1 MELMGPDP
9 RVAGNFTKSTNTG
22 ITMAQSGI
30 KIGTRGSPLAL
41 CQANEVRDRLAAT
54 GMDARTIEIVPIKT
68 SGDAIQDRALRD
80 AGGKELFT
88 KEIEQAILD
97 GRVDI
102 GVHSTKD
109 MATELPVGLEISAFL
124 PREDV
129 RDAFLSPHAENLA
142 GLKPGARIGTA
153 SLRRQ
158 AQVLA
163 LRPDLE
169 VVLFRGN
176 VQTRMRKL
184 EDGEADATLLA
195 LAGLKRLGYED
206 MVSSVIETGEM
217 LPAVGQGAIC
227 IEARTGS
234 EAARSVALINDPD
247 TADCVVAE
255 RAFLAALDGSCRT
268 PIAALATVSGDLL
281 TLACEALSP
290 DGKIRHR
297 GRGDCA
303 RGDGEALGDRLG
315 REIRAK
321 LPAGF
326 FGEQL

>member
-1 MELMGPDP
+1 
-9 RVAGNFTKSTNTG
+9 
-22 ITMAQSGI
+22 MAQSGI

-41 CQANEVRDRLAAT
+41 RQADEVRDRLAAT
-54 GMDARTIEIVPIKT
+54 GMDAGAIEIVVIKT

-102 GVHSTKD
+102 GVHSAKD
-109 MATELPVGLEISAFL
+109 MATELPAGLEISAFL

-129 RDAFLSPHAENLA
+129 RDAFLSPHADSLA

-163 LRPDLE
+163 LRPDLD

-184 EDGEADATLLA
+184 KDGEADATLLA
-195 LAGLKRLGYED
+195 LAGLKRLGCED
-206 MVSSVIETGEM
+206 MVSSVIEVGDM

-227 IEARTGS
+227 IEARIGS
-234 EAARSVALINDPD
+234 GAARRVATIDDPD
-247 TADCVVAE
+247 TADCVMAE

-268 PIAALATVSGDLL
+268 PIAALAIISGNRL
-281 TLACEALSP
+281 TLVCETLSA

-297 GRGDCA
+297 TDGECA
-303 RGDGEALGDRLG
+303 RGDGAELGDRLG

-321 LPAGF
+321 LPPGF
-326 FGEQL
+326 FGDTS

>member
-1 MELMGPDP
+1 MQTDL
-9 RVAGNFTKSTNTG
+9 
-22 ITMAQSGI
+22 

-41 CQANEVRDRLAAT
+41 YQAEEVRDRLVAT
-54 GMDARTIEIVPIKT
+54 GAVSGKIEIMVIKT

-97 GRVDI
+97 GIVDI
-102 GVHSTKD
+102 GVHSAKD
-109 MATELPVGLEISAFL
+109 MATELPPSLIMAAYL

-129 RDAFLSPHAENLA
+129 RDAFLSPNAASIADLP
-142 GLKPGARIGTA
+142 LGARIGTA

-184 EDGEADATLLA
+184 KAGEADATLLA
-195 LAGLKRLGYED
+195 LAGLKRLGLEEI
-206 MVSSVIETGEM
+206 VSSIIPVEEM

-227 IEARTGS
+227 IEALENSLAAAIAGS
-234 EAARSVALINDPD
+234 LNDAD
-247 TADCVVAE
+247 TADCVIAE

-268 PIAALATVSGDLL
+268 PIAALATMEAGELHL
-281 TLACEALSP
+281 NCEVLSP
-290 DGKIRHR
+290 DGKISHR
-297 GRGDCA
+297 RSGVCVRS
-303 RGDGEALGDRLG
+303 DGAELGYGLG
-315 REIRAK
+315 KELRDM
-321 LPAGF
+321 LPSDF
-326 FGEQL
+326 FEDIPAPE

>member
-1 MELMGPDP
+1 MQTDL
-9 RVAGNFTKSTNTG
+9 
-22 ITMAQSGI
+22 

-41 CQANEVRDRLAAT
+41 YQAEEVRDRLMAS
-54 GMDARTIEIVPIKT
+54 GVVPGKVEIVVIKT

-97 GRVDI
+97 GIVDI
-102 GVHSTKD
+102 GVHSAKD
-109 MATELPVGLEISAFL
+109 MATELPPGLVMAAYL

-129 RDAFLSPHAENLA
+129 RDAFLSPNAVRLA
-142 GLKPGARIGTA
+142 DLPSGARIGTA

-158 AQVLA
+158 AQILA

-184 EDGEADATLLA
+184 EAGEADATLLA
-195 LAGLKRLGYED
+195 LAGLKRLGLENI
-206 MVSSVIETGEM
+206 VSSIIPVEEM

-227 IEARTGS
+227 IEALENS
-234 EAARSVALINDPD
+234 PAAQIAGTLNDAD
-247 TADCVVAE
+247 TADCVIAE

-268 PIAALATVSGDLL
+268 PIAALATIIGGELRID
-281 TLACEALSP
+281 CEVLSP
-290 DGKIRHR
+290 DGKISHR
-297 GRGDCA
+297 RSGVCDR
-303 RGDGEALGDRLG
+303 RDGAELGSGLG
-315 REIRAK
+315 KELRDI
-321 LPAGF
+321 LPEGF
-326 FGEQL
+326 FEEASAQK

>member
-1 MELMGPDP
+1 
-9 RVAGNFTKSTNTG
+9 
-22 ITMAQSGI
+22 MAQSAI

-41 CQANEVRDRLAAT
+41 YQANEVRDRLVAA
-54 GMDARTIEIVPIKT
+54 GVDARTIEIVAIKT

-109 MATELPVGLEISAFL
+109 MATELPAGLEISAFL

-142 GLKPGARIGTA
+142 TLKPGARIGTA

-163 LRPDLE
+163 LRPDLD

-184 EDGEADATLLA
+184 KDGEADATLLA

-206 MVSSVIETGEM
+206 MVTSVVEISDM

-234 EAARSVALINDPD
+234 EAARRVAVLNHSD

-268 PIAALATVSGDLL
+268 PIAALATIAGDRL
-281 TLACEALSP
+281 TLACEALLP
-290 DGKIRHR
+290 DGTIRYR
-297 GRGDCA
+297 ADGDCTRDKGA
-303 RGDGEALGDRLG
+303 ALGDRLG
-315 REIRAK
+315 REIREK
-321 LPAGF
+321 LPPGF
-326 FGEQL
+326 FDEIK